1 MGRHVEAEARYED
14 CIREFRQLPRA
25 DRLDGFIWALQNHGS
40 NYLNYLDEPDKAE
53 PLLDE
58 ALSLRTSPEARDD
71 AGSLRRILRDLAH
84 VAHLREKPADAMRLY
99 AEAYSRLQE
108 SHGDEDPE
116 TSAALFDYAKY
127 VEENGDVALAES
139 LFRRLLEVRRARWR
153 VDHESI
159 AQVLGI
165 LGNLEKRQ
173 GNFDQAVGW
182 FEQELAMRQRLF
194 GDRSDKNVVAI
205 LALATTHQAAR
216 EYRSAIVYY
225 RLAAEIVADP
235 IARSKHLIE
244 LGRLCIRCERV
255 EEATRHFQ
263 EALRAHVESGEL
275 LSHRMYETWRTI
287 LREIP
292 EGERVNWITNSI
304 GSGEEFGTP
313 TSKALFKVAA
323 GRALGLSETESGV
336 RMCEDAINEI
346 EGLQGDHHEAMGLA
360 LFQFGRLLHET
371 WSDADKSESVARRA
385 VELHRQLAEES
396 NEFKDE
402 LAIDLDLLGSVLA
415 YQSKRYDEAAAAY
428 TESLDLRFQLHGAA
442 DHDLIAW
449 LYQHLGYTENRR
461 GNFSASDAWYCK
473 GLDTRRRLG
482 DSAGTPIRVLLGSWV
497 DALQSRGDYGACEKL
512 IEAES
517 PSVKTRASLFN
528 RVAWRMLTDG
538 SKANV
543 EPAMEFALRANEL
556 TSFDDAVYLD
566 TLALAQHRSGESEA
580 ALETQQK
587 ALRILA
593 PDHRSRAEFESRLSE
608 YRNAVI
614 RGSDSPNKDLDR
626 RSTPRTRPAPVTPN
640 RQD

>member
-1 MGRHVEAEARYED
+1 
-14 CIREFRQLPRA
+14 
-25 DRLDGFIWALQNHGS
+25 
-40 NYLNYLDEPDKAE
+40 
-53 PLLDE
+53 
-58 ALSLRTSPEARDD
+58 
-71 AGSLRRILRDLAH
+71 
-84 VAHLREKPADAMRLY
+84 
-99 AEAYSRLQE
+99 
-108 SHGDEDPE
+108 
-116 TSAALFDYAKY
+116 
-127 VEENGDVALAES
+127 
-139 LFRRLLEVRRARWR
+139 
-153 VDHESI
+153 
-159 AQVLGI
+159 
-165 LGNLEKRQ
+165 
-173 GNFDQAVGW
+173 
-182 FEQELAMRQRLF
+182 
-194 GDRSDKNVVAI
+194 
-205 LALATTHQAAR
+205 
-216 EYRSAIVYY
+216 
-225 RLAAEIVADP
+225 
-235 IARSKHLIE
+235 
-244 LGRLCIRCERV
+244 
-255 EEATRHFQ
+255 
-263 EALRAHVESGEL
+263 
-275 LSHRMYETWRTI
+275 
-287 LREIP
+287 
-292 EGERVNWITNSI
+292 
-304 GSGEEFGTP
+304 
-313 TSKALFKVAA
+313 
-323 GRALGLSETESGV
+323 
-336 RMCEDAINEI
+336 
-346 EGLQGDHHEAMGLA
+346 MGLA
-360 LFQFGRLLHET
+360 LFHLGRLLHESR
-371 WSDADKSESVARRA
+371 SDADKSESVARRA
-385 VELHRQLAEES
+385 VDLHRQLAEES

-593 PDHRSRAEFESRLSE
+593 PGCICGEGSIDWHAAPTGSRVATSARRCTAIHTSHSRMRAWRWHDARPHHAVRRRKPGWRS
-608 YRNAVI
+608 
-614 RGSDSPNKDLDR
+614 P
-626 RSTPRTRPAPVTPN
+626 
-640 RQD
+640 